1 MNTEDRDRELL
12 DRVRTTLDASTGN
25 LDAATLHRLRRGRL
39 DALEAAAVGRRHFFL
54 PRWVT
59 AGGVATVAVLGVAA
73 SVWLSA
79 SRPVLPDKQVED
91 LEIIA
96 AKEHFDLYADLEFYR
111 WLAEK

>member
-12 DRVRTTLDASTGN
+12 DRVRAILDASTGN
-25 LDAATLHRLRRGRL
+25 LDAATLHHLRRSRF
-39 DALEAAAVGRRHFFL
+39 DALGAATSRRPFFL

-59 AGGVATVAVLGVAA
+59 AGRVATVAVIGVAA

-79 SRPVLPDKQVED
+79 SRPAMPDKQVED
-91 LEIIA
+91 LEIIT